1 MKKNLEG
8 VWCAL
13 GVFLIFAAAAAFCRD
28 AVPKPEIDESVSLAE
43 TIEDHRLARSHVGY
57 LHDGAKAFRRSHVCG
72 TATNDQPVAVWFALE
87 ESEPRAKL
95 TFWQKVKSGCR
106 AFAKR
111 FKFDENGAVVITKSQ
126 NAETLPAGCYVY
138 LGSVRVEVDVK
149 LAGTYVF
156 EFPFYMDNSI
166 AGKDRSDLLDG
177 FEGEVVRLIREMV
190 HGMVEPRESYKVTET
205 PNGASLTEVFVKFAF
220 EVKETS
226 GSKRTA

>member
-13 GVFLIFAAAAAFCRD
+13 GVLLIFAAAAAFCRD
-28 AVPKPEIDESVSLAE
+28 AVPKPEIDESVSFAE
-43 TIEDHRLARSHVGY
+43 AIEDHRLARSHVGY

-72 TATNDQPVAVWFALE
+72 TVTNDQPVAVWFALE
-87 ESEPRAKL
+87 EAVPRAKL
-95 TFWQKVKSGCR
+95 TFWQKVKSECR

-111 FKFDENGAVVITKSQ
+111 FKFDENAAVVFTKSQ
-126 NAETLPAGCYVY
+126 DAETLPAGCYVY

-149 LAGTYVF
+149 IAGTYVF

-177 FEGEVVRLIREMV
+177 FDDSVVQLIREMV
-190 HGMVEPRESYKVTET
+190 HGMVEPHESYKVTDT
-205 PNGASLTEVFVKFAF
+205 PNGASLTRVFAKLVF
-220 EVKETS
+220 EVKKASE
-226 GSKRTA
+226 SKRAA